1 MKKNYFMLAAAALM
15 FAACAQFDTVNEVP
29 ESEPQAIG
37 FDTYAQMTTRAASNS
52 GQGYTWNLDDHHSN
66 FYVWGY
72 KDVSDT
78 YVFNAKE
85 VSHNGSAW
93 NYTGTVYWDKAA
105 NDYEFYAA
113 APATGGVWTL
123 NANTDAKNDDYFTTS
138 QLEIKAHNAAKA
150 DDHKYKESFKGVTNA
165 VDYMIAEPKNV
176 ETANFGNTVQLDFIH
191 ILSRLNITVSKAST
205 LSGQTVTM
213 NSLEIHNVKNIG
225 SFNEN
230 ATISNGTLVGG
241 TYDRWIP
248 AANHTTYQALTDE
261 VIAVKPTAPEKPE
274 YMLQALV
281 MPQLAEYENTIKLD
295 GTGAS
300 STSAPYF
307 TISYTIDDGINPA
320 ESFKA
325 TYNLADAF
333 NGDTSNGLYF
343 SEGWQNTLN
352 ITITPTKIDFSGKV
366 AEWGGG
372 DNGLDID

>member
-1 MKKNYFMLAAAALM
+1 MLAAAALM

-37 FDTYAQMTTRAASNS
+37 FDTYAQMTTRAENS
-52 GQGYTWNLDDHHSN
+52 GVGYTWDLNDHHSN

-72 KDVSDT
+72 KNVSDT

-85 VSHNGSAW
+85 VSYNDLTSAW
-93 NYTGTVYWDKAA
+93 SYEGTVYWDKAA
-105 NDYEFYAA
+105 TDYEFYAA

-138 QLEIKAHNAAKA
+138 QLEIKAHNAAS
-150 DDHKYKESFKGVTNA
+150 HTYQESFKGVTNA

-176 ETANFGNTVQLDFIH
+176 DVEAVVDFADPVQLNFIH
-191 ILSRLNITVSKAST
+191 ILSRLNITVSKANT
-205 LSGQTVTM
+205 LLSQTVTM

-230 ATISNGTLVGG
+230 ANIINGSLAGG
-241 TYDRWIP
+241 TYDRWTP
-248 AANHTTYQALTDE
+248 AANLATYQALTNE
-261 VIAVKPTAPEKPE
+261 EIAVKPASPAKPE

-281 MPQLAEYENTIKLD
+281 MPQLAEYEDNIELD
-295 GTGAS
+295 GTGAT

-307 TISYTIDDGINPA
+307 TISYTIKDGSHPA
-320 ESFKA
+320 ETFEA
-325 TYNLADAF
+325 TYNLADVF
-333 NGDTSNGLYF
+333 NGSGTDDLYF

-352 ITITPTKIDFSGKV
+352 ITITPTEIKFSGNV

-372 DNGLDID
+372 DNGLDIE